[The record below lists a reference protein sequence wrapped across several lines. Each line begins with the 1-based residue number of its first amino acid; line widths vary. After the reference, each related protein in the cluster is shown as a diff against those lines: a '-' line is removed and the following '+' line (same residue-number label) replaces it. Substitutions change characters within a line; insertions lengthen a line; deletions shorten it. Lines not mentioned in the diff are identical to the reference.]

1 MTDSY
6 LTNSF
11 VFFDSFLNVSKKMPE
26 EDRRLFIDT
35 VIEYGINGTE
45 PENLPYQLE
54 LVFDQVK
61 VTIDRSKKKYQTKVE
76 NGKKGGAPKGNTN
89 AKKTTEKQPKT
100 TEKQPKNNLKQPED
114 NRKTTEKQHNEND
127 NDNDNVIDHYH
138 DQLSSCDDES
148 LIGSSSQDEYKDVK
162 EWIGEPYRTSDG
174 RLLRNC
180 KTKEGSLMAY
190 EWHSEPPK

>member
-1 MTDSY
+1 MMDDSY
-6 LTNSF
+6 VSKCF
-11 VFFDSFLNVSKKMPE
+11 VFFDSFLNVSKKMAE

-54 LVFDQVK
+54 LVFDQVRA
-61 VTIDRSKKKYQTKVE
+61 TIDSSKRKYQAKVE

-89 AKKTTEKQPKT
+89 AKKTTEKQPK
-100 TEKQPKNNLKQPED
+100 NNLKQPKD
-114 NRKTTEKQHNEND
+114 NRKTTEKQHND
-127 NDNDNVIDHYH
+127 NDNDNYKDNVIYHYH
-138 DQLSSCDDES
+138 DKCISSSCDDES